1 MAKYQT
7 DIPEEVNKLLKSA
20 AKRDNRSKE
29 KFIHELFR
37 KAADKEQKLQ
47 DAE

>member
-7 DIPEEVNKLLKSA
+7 DIPEEVNKLLKLA
-20 AKRDNRSKE
+20 AKRDGRSRE
-29 KFIHELFR
+29 KFIHRLFE

-47 DAE
+47 DAD